1 VFVLQQQ
8 VAWLPAAF
16 VSIGFTLGATA
27 GARLAV
33 LGGETAI
40 RRALA
45 VAVLALAGHLFGL
58 Y

>member
-1 VFVLQQQ
+1 V
-8 VAWLPAAF
+8 
-16 VSIGFTLGATA
+16 T
-27 GARLAV
+27 
-33 LGGETAI
+33 GGETAI